1 VSQGEGGGAPR
12 RWEKAADLE
21 SAINA
26 YFEDAIANEQPLG
39 ILALCVHAKMS
50 WDCFTDY
57 ESGEMDT
64 ESEKFSG
71 LLKHARLRVM
81 AYAESQVYDHT
92 AGATFQLTNLSRK
105 FKDPWKNAQ
114 HQEHSGTGLGG
125 AIIIQAPTLDEK
137 L

>member
-1 VSQGEGGGAPR
+1 VSQGEGGGRPR
-12 RWEKAADLE
+12 RWESEADLAA
-21 SAINA
+21 AINA

-39 ILALCVHAKMS
+39 ILALCVHTKMS

-64 ESEKFSG
+64 ENAKFSG
-71 LLKHARLRVM
+71 LLKEARLRVM

-114 HQEHSGTGLGG
+114 QQEHVGPNGG
-125 AIIIQAPTLDEK
+125 PVVIISTPLDDK